1 MRQNKNSHTI
11 ISKWQFLKKRTAM
24 LFFSIVVLCLILP
37 PKQVFAEGD
46 TAVTVRIGYYENEV
60 FEEGAAPDAVKNGYA
75 YEYYRKLSE
84 YTGWNYEYVYGS
96 FSELYDMLLSG
107 DIDLLAGLAKRDDRL
122 DLIGYP
128 SSPMGNEIYTLVKHD
143 DDKSITFSPNS
154 IKGKRIGVLKSA
166 IADVLENYLDE
177 NSIVAEVVTFDDY
190 ESLFT
195 AFDTKA
201 VDVLAAEGDGAY
213 GRDHAQVICTFGT
226 SDYYLCVA
234 KNRTDIL
241 MQLNDAQA
249 QLSMDE
255 SNYIANLQSKY
266 YSSSVSSRTFSTA
279 ERHWLESNKRLD
291 IGYIK
296 NYLPYSDT
304 DKNGDANGIIKD
316 IVPEILRQLNILDLD
331 VTYIGYDSYDELA
344 AAIRDEKVDAG
355 FPMGGGLYYSEENG
369 IYQSDNVVYS
379 TRELVYN
386 DEYNADNLMRIAVSE
401 KNRMQDYYI
410 RTNYP
415 DSEIVYYKDFDAC
428 LIAVLKGEVGVTTL
442 NGLRANE
449 ILRNSRYKGLSS
461 RPLSHPDE
469 ICFGVKIG
477 NEGLLKL
484 LNHGVKTMGTDYP
497 SDIANRYSNE
507 LYQYTFMDR
516 VRDNIWLFFT
526 LLLIIALLVI
536 ALIVRTL
543 KHAQMANRMKTD
555 FVSNM
560 SHEIRT
566 PITAIL
572 GMNEMIQMESNDE
585 NVLRYAEN
593 IEKAGESL
601 LGIINEILDFS
612 KIEAGH
618 MELNEKEYSLIEL
631 ISGLQMMVLN
641 RIEEKNLDLIMD
653 IDEGLPSKALGD
665 VQKIRQTAAN
675 LLTNAVKYTK
685 DGKVTFSVKVLE
697 KNKDTFTVLF
707 NVKDTGIGIKAQEMD
722 KLFSA
727 FDRLDF
733 EKTRNIEG
741 SGLGLA
747 ISQRLLALMGSEIK
761 VKSEYGKGSEF
772 SFSVIQK
779 IVDGTPIGPYK
790 PLYLRAEGKNAK
802 IRAATFTAPL
812 ARLLIVDDTPMNLQV
827 VKGLLK
833 GNQMNITTAES
844 GEECIALF
852 AKEDFDIVFL
862 DQRMPNLSGVE
873 TLQILKEKYPD
884 KAKTTPIICLTAN
897 VLAGGRDEMLGF
909 GFTDY
914 LTKPVTL
921 FEMEKVLLKYL
932 PEDKVKTASKEESEE
947 LNTEH
952 DDPKVP
958 PEIAA
963 IKQLDTDAGIDYCGD
978 LEEYMEALKTYCGS
992 VADKSEK
999 IKELL
1004 ESGNT
1009 KELSIMAHSIKSTSR
1024 AIGANEFSNFAY
1036 EIEKNAETFDKNT
1049 LDEKVSKFLKEYES
1063 LGRQIEN
1070 SLK

>member
-11 ISKWQFLKKRTAM
+11 SSNWQFLRKRTAI
-24 LFFSIVVLCLILP
+24 LFFSLVVLCFFLSP
-37 PKQVFAEGD
+37 EQVYAKAD
-46 TAVTVRIGYYENEV
+46 NAVTLRIGYYENEV
-60 FEEGAAPDAVKNGYA
+60 FEEGASPDAVKNGYA

-122 DLIGYP
+122 DIIGYP
-128 SSPMGNEIYTLVKHD
+128 SAPMGNEIYTLVKHD
-143 DDKSITFSPNS
+143 DDKSISFSPS
-154 IKGKRIGVLKSA
+154 SVSGKRIGVLKSA
-166 IADVLENYLDE
+166 IVDILENYLSE
-177 NSIVAEVVTFDDY
+177 NSINAEVITFDDY
-190 ESLFT
+190 ESLFK

-234 KNRTDIL
+234 KNRPDLL

-279 ERHWLESNKRLD
+279 ERHWLDANKRLD
-291 IGYIK
+291 IGYIN

-304 DKNGDANGIIKD
+304 NKYGDANGIIKD
-316 IVPEILRQLNILDLD
+316 VIPEILRQLNISDLD
-331 VTYIGYDSYDELA
+331 VTYTGYDSYDELA
-344 AAIRDEKVDAG
+344 AAIRDEVVDAG

-369 IYQSDNVVYS
+369 IYQSDSVVYS
-379 TRELVYN
+379 TRELVYK
-386 DEYNADNLMRIAVSE
+386 DDYNADNLMRIAVSE

-415 DSEIVYYKDFDAC
+415 DSEIVYYTDFDAC
-428 LIAVLKGEVGVTTL
+428 LTAVLKGEVGVTTL

-484 LNHGVKTMGTDYP
+484 LNHGVKTIGTDYP

-507 LYQYTFMDR
+507 LYQYTLMDR
-516 VRDNIWLFFT
+516 LRDNMWLFLT

-572 GMNEMIQMESNDE
+572 GMNELIRMESNDE

-612 KIEAGH
+612 KIEAGRL
-618 MELNEKEYSLIEL
+618 ELNKQEYSLLEL
-631 ISGLQMMVLN
+631 LSSLQMMVLN
-641 RIEEKNLDLIMD
+641 RIEEKNLDLVMD

-665 VQKIRQTAAN
+665 VQKIRQASAN

-685 DGKVTFSVKVLE
+685 EGEVKLSVKVLE
-697 KNKDTFTVLF
+697 KSSDAFTVKF
-707 NVKDTGIGIKAQEMD
+707 TVKDTGIGIKAQEMD

-747 ISQRLLALMGSEIK
+747 ISQRFLALMGSEIN

-772 SFSVIQK
+772 SFSVKQEI
-779 IVDGTPIGPYK
+779 IDDTPIGPYK
-790 PLYLRAEGKNAK
+790 PLYLAVEGNSVKN
-802 IRAATFTAPL
+802 RAASFTAPL
-812 ARLLIVDDTPMNLQV
+812 AKLLIVDDTPMNLQV

-833 GNQMNITTAES
+833 GNQMNIKTAES
-844 GEECIALF
+844 GDECIALF
-852 AKEDFDIVFL
+852 EKEDFDIVFL

-873 TLQILKEKYPD
+873 TLQILRKNYPQ
-884 KAKTTPIICLTAN
+884 KAGKTPIICLTAN
-897 VLAGGRDEMLGF
+897 VLAGGREQMIAS

-921 FEMEKVLLKYL
+921 FEMEKLLLKYL
-932 PEDKVKTASKEESEE
+932 PEDKIKKAGREEAEISEPEDMILPQKIKEIS
-947 LNTEH
+947 
-952 DDPKVP
+952 D
-958 PEIAA
+958 
-963 IKQLDTDAGIDYCGD
+963 LDTQAGIDYCGD
-978 LEEYMEALKTYCGS
+978 IEEYLEALKTYCSS

-999 IKELL
+999 MKELL
-1004 ESGNT
+1004 ENGNI
-1009 KELSIMAHSIKSTSR
+1009 KDLSIIAHSIKSTSR
-1024 AIGANEFSNFAY
+1024 AIGANEFSALAY
-1036 EIEKNAETFDKNT
+1036 EIEKNAETLDKNV
-1049 LDEKVSKFLKEYES
+1049 LEEKMSNFLKEYEA
-1063 LGRQIEN
+1063 LGKQIEN
-1070 SLK
+1070 ALN

>member
-1 MRQNKNSHTI
+1 MRQNNNSHTI
-11 ISKWQFLKKRTAM
+11 CSKWQFLKKRTAI
-24 LFFSIVVLCLILP
+24 LFFSLVVLSLFMSPIH
-37 PKQVFAEGD
+37 VFAEGD
-46 TAVTVRIGYYENEV
+46 SAVTVRIGYYENEV

-122 DLIGYP
+122 DIIGYP

-143 DDKSITFSPNS
+143 DDKSVTFSPSS
-154 IKGKRIGVLKSA
+154 ISGKRIGVLKSA
-166 IADVLENYLDE
+166 IADILANYLDE
-177 NSIVAEVVTFDDY
+177 NSIKAEVVTFDDY

-234 KNRTDIL
+234 KNRPDLL

-249 QLSMDE
+249 QLSMEE

-266 YSSSVSSRTFSTA
+266 YSSSVSSHTFSTA
-279 ERHWLESNKRLD
+279 ERHWLEANKRLD
-291 IGYIK
+291 VGYIK
-296 NYLPYSDT
+296 NFIPYSDA
-304 DKNGDANGIIKD
+304 DKNGNVNGIIKD
-316 IVPEILRQLNILDLD
+316 IIPEILRELNITDLD
-331 VTYIGYDSYDELA
+331 VTYIGYDSYDEMA
-344 AAIRDEKVDAG
+344 AAIRDEQVDVG
-355 FPMGGGLYYSEENG
+355 FPVGGGLYYSEENG
-369 IYQSDNVVYS
+369 IYQTASVVYS
-379 TRELVYN
+379 TRELVYK
-386 DEYNADNLMRIAVSE
+386 DEYNADDLMKIAVSE

-415 DSEIVYYKDFDAC
+415 DSEIVYYSDYNAC
-428 LIAVLKGEVGVTTL
+428 LMAVLKDEVKVTTL

-461 RPLSHPDE
+461 RPLSYPDE
-469 ICFGVKIG
+469 MCFGVKIG

-484 LNHGVKTMGTDYP
+484 LNHGIKAMGTDYP

-507 LYQYTFMDR
+507 LYKYTFMDR
-516 VRDNIWLFFT
+516 IRDNIGLFLT
-526 LLLIIALLVI
+526 LLLVIALLVI
-536 ALIVRTL
+536 VLIVRTL

-585 NVLRYAEN
+585 NVLRYAGN

-612 KIEAGH
+612 KIESGH
-618 MELNEKEYSLIEL
+618 IELNKQEYSPLEL

-641 RIEEKNLDLIMD
+641 RVEEKNLNLVMD
-653 IDEGLPSKALGD
+653 IDEKLPSKALGD
-665 VQKIRQTAAN
+665 VQKIRQAVSN

-685 DGKVTFSVKVLE
+685 EGEVKFSVKMLDKRNDV
-697 KNKDTFTVLF
+697 FTVRF
-707 NVKDTGIGIKAQEMD
+707 SVQDTGIGIKAQEMD

-747 ISQRLLALMGSEIK
+747 ISQRFLALMGSEIK
-761 VKSEYGKGSEF
+761 VVSEYGKGSEF
-772 SFSVIQK
+772 SFSVKQAV
-779 IVDGTPIGPYK
+779 VDDTPIGPYK
-790 PLYLRAEGKNAK
+790 PLYLEKEGRSA
-802 IRAATFTAPL
+802 RTRSVSFTAPD

-827 VKGLLK
+827 IKGLLK
-833 GNQMNITTAES
+833 GNQMSITTAES
-844 GEECIALF
+844 GDECIALF
-852 AKEDFDIVFL
+852 EKEDFDIVFL
-862 DQRMPNLSGVE
+862 DQRMPNLSGLE
-873 TLQILKEKYPD
+873 TLQIMRNKYPD
-884 KAKTTPIICLTAN
+884 KTKNTPIICLTAN
-897 VLAGGRDEMLGF
+897 VLAGGREQMIDG

-921 FEMEKVLLKYL
+921 FEMEKMLLKYL
-932 PEDKVKTASKEESEE
+932 PENKIKTVAKKEPEAKAAESETVPPKIVAIKD
-947 LNTEH
+947 LNTE
-952 DDPKVP
+952 
-958 PEIAA
+958 
-963 IKQLDTDAGIDYCGD
+963 AGIDYCGD
-978 LEEYMEALKTYCGS
+978 LEEYIEALKLYGS
-992 VADKSEK
+992 SASEKAEK
-999 IKELL
+999 IKGFL
-1004 ESGNT
+1004 ENGDN
-1009 KELSIMAHSIKSTSR
+1009 KGLSMIAHSIKSTSR
-1024 AIGANEFSNFAY
+1024 AIGANELSALAE
-1036 EIEKNAETFDKNT
+1036 EIEKNAESFDKEV
-1049 LDEKVSKFLKEYES
+1049 LDEKVSVFLNEYES
-1063 LGRQIEN
+1063 LGKKIEN
-1070 SLK
+1070 ALS